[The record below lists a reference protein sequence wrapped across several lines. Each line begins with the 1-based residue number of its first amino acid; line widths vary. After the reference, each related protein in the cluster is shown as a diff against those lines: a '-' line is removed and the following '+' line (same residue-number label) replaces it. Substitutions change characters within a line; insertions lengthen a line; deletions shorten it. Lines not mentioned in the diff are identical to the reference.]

1 MKGKKTGGRKPGSQ
15 NKVTL
20 LAKSMIEKWLDMHNT
35 VPKGEAMPILMKDFL
50 EMEPKDRVKVTT
62 EFIKAIT
69 PKNINIDDSE
79 IRLTI
84 EDKLIALAD
93 DEDE

>member
-1 MKGKKTGGRKPGSQ
+1 
-15 NKVTL
+15 
-20 LAKSMIEKWLDMHNT
+20 
-35 VPKGEAMPILMKDFL
+35 MKDFL